1 MLAQDSESHITATSS
16 FAGLLNTSTLGLG
29 AGTPYTVS
37 KHAVTLTMEAM
48 AHELRNIPD
57 CKVQAHM
64 LCPAAVA
71 SNVSLSS

>member
-16 FAGLLNTSTLGLG
+16 FAGLLNTSTLGRWHSIYCVE
-29 AGTPYTVS
+29 TRCHS
-37 KHAVTLTMEAM
+37 EAV

-57 CKVQAHM
+57 CKVQAHL